1 MHGDE
6 IRDFFSDSCRAVEIL
21 DRRIVQALGRSRAGL
36 TLNEL
41 ISEALEEFPEWPVD
55 TRDLAMFPVKGHLE
69 RLESRGRIRVVPGNP
84 PPSLAGC
91 LAPIVQNAILYC
103 GHSSRAVAKCRVGLG
118 LRSSVQLSGCFSE

>member
-69 RLESRGRIRVVPGNP
+69 RLESRGQVRMGSGQSTS
-84 PPSLAGC
+84 SLGAY
-91 LAPIVQNAILYC
+91 LALYDRTQFFIVDNRPEQWQN
-103 GHSSRAVAKCRVGLG
+103 
-118 LRSSVQLSGCFSE
+118 